1 MSNNEN
7 KRKCFILGFIGRQIY
22 NFFVKNKLFHT
33 FVTAIWLPFE
43 KSKEMKKTIAMMI
56 LPLVALLFAAPAK
69 AQNAQ
74 ESERVADSLYRSYNF
89 AEARSIYE
97 RLAAKAEP
105 AQKRTLDMKIICC
118 QNGEE
123 MLRFVSEPNVVTR
136 KTMDKRDFF
145 LYYPNI
151 NIAGGFIH
159 SPEGLN
165 TTSDTLYLANNT
177 NTLYYSAK
185 EVNGSWNIY
194 RTVKGADGVWS
205 IPQKLSGNIST
216 AGNELFPFVSPDGKK
231 FYFSS
236 NGHSGAGGYDLYV
249 CSWDEEKK
257 DWGPA
262 QNMGFPYSSPG
273 DDFFF
278 YVTPDSR
285 YAAFSST
292 RLLDNPNSPLYSTT
306 MIVTYVV
313 DYQPDPIT
321 KALSAKEAAN
331 IARLRGAVRT
341 TTDKERD
348 SITNAE
354 INKALK
360 EVDQTKVNS
369 PMDSATVVK
378 TQNYTR
384 ESVRCRNLKKREKQM
399 VARQQSTRDLYTE
412 VEERLRATE
421 DSVMV
426 QIRKDSI
433 AKITKIITDDENA
446 LLALRQQI
454 RESETALRKM
464 EEEFFNSGVVVPSSR
479 DIELGEEFNV
489 QEDDDEDEDFNPSN
503 MLNDRAKVT
512 DIESFNLQRP
522 KKDLTF
528 KILKK
533 GWLAE
538 WEDLPDGILYQ
549 IRFMSSVKPANVAS
563 FKGLSPVF
571 EKEQNGRYVYSAGAF
586 TKYSEAQKQLS
597 KVKKLFST
605 AQITALKEG
614 KAYPLAT
621 ARKEE
626 AQAAKKSKA
635 EPAGAYNVVIS
646 GLERLP
652 EALLHTIKSAT
663 GKDMAKVTSAEGT
676 KYIVGPFSSKEEADG
691 VAKKLEETKSGKI
704 SVEQVL

>member
-1 MSNNEN
+1 
-7 KRKCFILGFIGRQIY
+7 
-22 NFFVKNKLFHT
+22 
-33 FVTAIWLPFE
+33 
-43 KSKEMKKTIAMMI
+43 MI
-56 LPLVALLFAAPAK
+56 LPVVALLLTTPAK
-69 AQNAQ
+69 AQNNQKAQ
-74 ESERVADSLYRSYNF
+74 QKERVADSLYRSYNF
-89 AEARSIYE
+89 AEALTIYE
-97 RLAAKAEP
+97 ELAAKAEP
-105 AQKRTLDMKIICC
+105 AEKRALDMKIICC

-123 MLRFVSEPNVVTR
+123 MLKFVSEPTVVTR

-159 SPEGLN
+159 APEGLN

-273 DDFFF
+273 DDLFF

-399 VARQQSTRDLYTE
+399 VARQQGTRELYTE

-454 RESETALRKM
+454 RESEITIRKM

-479 DIELGEEFNV
+479 DIELGEEFNA
-489 QEDDDEDEDFNPSN
+489 QEEDEEDEDFNPSN
-503 MLNDRAKVT
+503 LLNDRAKVT
-512 DIESFNLQRP
+512 DIENFNLQRP

-533 GWLAE
+533 GWLDE
-538 WEDLPDGILYQ
+538 WEDLPDGIIYQ

-605 AQITALKEG
+605 SQITALKDG

-626 AQAAKKSKA
+626 SQAAKKSKA

-652 EALLHTIKSAT
+652 EVLLHTIKSAT

-676 KYIVGPFSSKEEADG
+676 KYIVGPFSSKEEADS
-691 VAKKLEETKSGKI
+691 VAKKLEETNSGKI

>member
-1 MSNNEN
+1 
-7 KRKCFILGFIGRQIY
+7 
-22 NFFVKNKLFHT
+22 
-33 FVTAIWLPFE
+33 
-43 KSKEMKKTIAMMI
+43 MKKTIAMMI

-426 QIRKDSI
+426 QIRKDSV
-433 AKITKIITDDENA
+433 AKITRIITDDENA

-704 SVEQVL
+704 SVELVL

>member
-1 MSNNEN
+1 
-7 KRKCFILGFIGRQIY
+7 
-22 NFFVKNKLFHT
+22 
-33 FVTAIWLPFE
+33 
-43 KSKEMKKTIAMMI
+43 MI
-56 LPLVALLFAAPAK
+56 LPVVALLLTTPAK
-69 AQNAQ
+69 AQNNQKAQ
-74 ESERVADSLYRSYNF
+74 QKERVADSLYRSYNF
-89 AEARSIYE
+89 AEALTIYE
-97 RLAAKAEP
+97 ELAAKAEP
-105 AQKRTLDMKIICC
+105 AEKRALDMKIICC

-123 MLRFVSEPNVVTR
+123 MLKFVSEPTVVTR

-159 SPEGLN
+159 APEGLN

-273 DDFFF
+273 DDLFF

-399 VARQQSTRDLYTE
+399 VARQQGTRELYTE

-454 RESETALRKM
+454 RESEITIRKM

-479 DIELGEEFNV
+479 DIELGEEFNA
-489 QEDDDEDEDFNPSN
+489 QEEDEEDEDFNPSN
-503 MLNDRAKVT
+503 LLNDRAKVT
-512 DIESFNLQRP
+512 DIENFNLQRP

-538 WEDLPDGILYQ
+538 WEDLPDGIIYQ

-605 AQITALKEG
+605 SQITALKDG

-626 AQAAKKSKA
+626 SQAAKKSKA

-652 EALLHTIKSAT
+652 EVLLHTIKSAT

-676 KYIVGPFSSKEEADG
+676 KYIVGPFSSKEEADS
-691 VAKKLEETKSGKI
+691 VAKKLEETNSGKI

>member
-1 MSNNEN
+1 
-7 KRKCFILGFIGRQIY
+7 
-22 NFFVKNKLFHT
+22 
-33 FVTAIWLPFE
+33 
-43 KSKEMKKTIAMMI
+43 MKKTIAMMI

-399 VARQQSTRDLYTE
+399 VARQQSTRELYTE

-426 QIRKDSI
+426 QIRKDSV

-704 SVEQVL
+704 SVELVL

>member
-1 MSNNEN
+1 
-7 KRKCFILGFIGRQIY
+7 
-22 NFFVKNKLFHT
+22 
-33 FVTAIWLPFE
+33 
-43 KSKEMKKTIAMMI
+43 MI
-56 LPLVALLFAAPAK
+56 LPVVALLLTTPAK
-69 AQNAQ
+69 AQNNQKAQ
-74 ESERVADSLYRSYNF
+74 QKERVADSLYRSYNF
-89 AEARSIYE
+89 AEALTIYE
-97 RLAAKAEP
+97 ELAAKAEL
-105 AQKRTLDMKIICC
+105 AEKRALDMKIICC

-123 MLRFVSEPNVVTR
+123 MLKFVSEPTVVTR

-159 SPEGLN
+159 APEGLN

-273 DDFFF
+273 DDLFF

-399 VARQQSTRDLYTE
+399 VARQQGTRELYTE

-454 RESETALRKM
+454 RESEITIRKM

-479 DIELGEEFNV
+479 DIELGEEFNA
-489 QEDDDEDEDFNPSN
+489 QEEDEEDEDFNPSN
-503 MLNDRAKVT
+503 LLNDRAKVT
-512 DIESFNLQRP
+512 DIENFNLQRP

-538 WEDLPDGILYQ
+538 WEDLPDGIIYQ

-605 AQITALKEG
+605 SQITALKDG

-626 AQAAKKSKA
+626 SQAAKKSKA

-652 EALLHTIKSAT
+652 EVLLHTIKSAT

-676 KYIVGPFSSKEEADG
+676 KYIVGPFSSKEEADS
-691 VAKKLEETKSGKI
+691 VAKKLEETNSGKI

>member
-1 MSNNEN
+1 
-7 KRKCFILGFIGRQIY
+7 
-22 NFFVKNKLFHT
+22 
-33 FVTAIWLPFE
+33 
-43 KSKEMKKTIAMMI
+43 MKKTIVMII
-56 LPLVALLFAAPAK
+56 LPVVALLFTTPAK
-69 AQNAQ
+69 AQNAP
-74 ESERVADSLYRSYNF
+74 ESERVADSLYRSYSF
-89 AEARSIYE
+89 AEARAIYE
-97 RLAAKAEP
+97 KLAAKAEP
-105 AQKRTLDMKIICC
+105 AQKRALDMKIICC

-123 MLRFVSEPNVVTR
+123 MLKFVSEPTVVTR
-136 KTMDKRDFF
+136 KTMDKRDFY

-151 NIAGGFIH
+151 SAAGGFIH
-159 SPEGLN
+159 APEGLN
-165 TTSDTLYLANNT
+165 TTSDTLYLADNT

-185 EVNGSWNIY
+185 EINGSWNIY

-205 IPQKLSGNIST
+205 VPQKLSGNIST
-216 AGNELFPFVSPDGKK
+216 SGNELFPFVSPNGKK

-273 DDFFF
+273 DDLFF

-313 DYQPDPIT
+313 EYQPDPVT
-321 KALSAKEAAN
+321 KAVTAKEAAN

-360 EVDQTKVNS
+360 EVDQRKVTS
-369 PMDSATVVK
+369 PADSATVAK
-378 TQNYTR
+378 TQNYTK
-384 ESVRCRNLKKREKQM
+384 ESVKCRNLKKQEKQM
-399 VARQQSTRDLYTE
+399 AVSQQNYRELYSE

-426 QIRKDSI
+426 QIRQDSV
-433 AKITKIITDDENA
+433 AKITKIITDGENA

-454 RESETALRKM
+454 RESEITIRKM
-464 EEEFFNSGVVVPSSR
+464 EEEFFNSGVVVPSSKE
-479 DIELGEEFNV
+479 IELGDDFGV
-489 QEDDDEDEDFNPSN
+489 QEDEEEEEDFNPSN

-512 DIESFNLQRP
+512 DIENFNLQRP

-533 GWLAE
+533 GWLAD
-538 WEDLPDGILYQ
+538 WEDLPGGILYQ

-586 TKYSEAQKQLS
+586 TKYADAQKQLS

-605 AQITALKEG
+605 AQITALKDG

-626 AQAAKKSKA
+626 AAANSKKSKA
-635 EPAGAYNVVIS
+635 GTAGTFNVVIS

-652 EALLHTIKSAT
+652 EALLHAIKSAT
-663 GKDMAKVTSAEGT
+663 SKDMAKVTSADGT
-676 KYIVGPFSSKEEADG
+676 KYIVGPFSSKEEAES
-691 VAKKLEETKSGKI
+691 VATKLKETNSGKI

>member
-1 MSNNEN
+1 
-7 KRKCFILGFIGRQIY
+7 
-22 NFFVKNKLFHT
+22 
-33 FVTAIWLPFE
+33 
-43 KSKEMKKTIAMMI
+43 MKKTIAMMI

-399 VARQQSTRDLYTE
+399 VARQQSTRELYTE

-426 QIRKDSI
+426 QIRKDSV
-433 AKITKIITDDENA
+433 AKITRIITDDENA

>member
-1 MSNNEN
+1 
-7 KRKCFILGFIGRQIY
+7 
-22 NFFVKNKLFHT
+22 
-33 FVTAIWLPFE
+33 
-43 KSKEMKKTIAMMI
+43 MI
-56 LPLVALLFAAPAK
+56 LPVVALLLTTPAK
-69 AQNAQ
+69 AQNNQKAQ
-74 ESERVADSLYRSYNF
+74 QKERVADSLYRSYNF
-89 AEARSIYE
+89 AEALTIYE
-97 RLAAKAEP
+97 ELAAKAEP
-105 AQKRTLDMKIICC
+105 AEKRALDMKIICC

-123 MLRFVSEPNVVTR
+123 MLKFVSEPTVVTR

-159 SPEGLN
+159 APEGLN

-216 AGNELFPFVSPDGKK
+216 TGNELFPFVSPDGKK

-273 DDFFF
+273 DDLFF

-399 VARQQSTRDLYTE
+399 VARQQGTRELYTE

-454 RESETALRKM
+454 RESEITIRKM

-479 DIELGEEFNV
+479 DIELGEEFNA
-489 QEDDDEDEDFNPSN
+489 QEEDEEDEDFNPSN
-503 MLNDRAKVT
+503 LLNDRAKVT
-512 DIESFNLQRP
+512 DIENFNLQRP

-538 WEDLPDGILYQ
+538 WEDLPDGIIYQ

-605 AQITALKEG
+605 SQITALKDG

-626 AQAAKKSKA
+626 SQAAKKSKA

-652 EALLHTIKSAT
+652 EVLLHTIKSAT

-676 KYIVGPFSSKEEADG
+676 KYIVGPFSSKEEADS
-691 VAKKLEETKSGKI
+691 VAKKLEETNSGKI